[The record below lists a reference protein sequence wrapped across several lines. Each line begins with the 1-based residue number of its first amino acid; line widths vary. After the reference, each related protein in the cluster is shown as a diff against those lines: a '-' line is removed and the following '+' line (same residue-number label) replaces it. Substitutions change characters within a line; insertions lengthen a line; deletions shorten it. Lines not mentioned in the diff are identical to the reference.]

1 MRARSAAAAL
11 TSLLLAAAVLV
22 VPQLGRGAATEAVP
36 PAQAAAELASVAT
49 TTRAAAAQGFELR
62 AQDGVRTWTQ
72 LFDPVRRTLLTS
84 ADDGRLVLDTP
95 DAEFT
100 PLDRAATTQSVLSQ
114 VPGKER
120 ARWSYVY
127 DPGNPSYAP
136 ALPSLVSGAW
146 VAADPADGTRTP
158 VTVIDSA
165 VLTTRDD
172 GTRTWS
178 LETHRFPRTAVDG
191 VTSITVAADAQGR
204 LAWQTYG
211 TQRSSLTVSYD
222 APAVAHP
229 APRDVIWTTLL
240 AEARDAY
247 RLRTGVDASIRTGRS
262 LPRTPQLGDL
272 GGSMPTSTLAVVTST
287 TKIHW
292 AATTLGVALS
302 DADLRPHQGD
312 SLVERVLIHR
322 VRPIMRT

>member
-11 TSLLLAAAVLV
+11 TSLLLAAALLV
-22 VPQLGRGAATEAVP
+22 VPQLGRGTVTEAVT

-62 AQDGVRTWTQ
+62 AQDGVRSWTQ

-120 ARWSYVY
+120 ASWSYVY

-136 ALPSLVSGAW
+136 ALPSLVSRAW
-146 VAADPADGTRTP
+146 AAADPTDGTRTP

-165 VLTTRDD
+165 VLTTRED

-178 LETHRFPRTAVDG
+178 LQTHRFPRTE
-191 VTSITVAADAQGR
+191 ADAVISTTVTADAHGR

-211 TQRSSLTVSYD
+211 SQRSSLTVSYD
-222 APAVAHP
+222 APTVAHP
-229 APRDVIWTTLL
+229 APHDVIWTTLL
-240 AEARDAY
+240 TEARDAY
-247 RLRTGVDASIRTGRS
+247 RLRTGVDASTTS
-262 LPRTPQLGDL
+262 QPALPRTPLLVDL
-272 GGSMPTSTLAVVTST
+272 GGSMPASTLAVVTST

-292 AATTLGVALS
+292 AATTLGVSLS
-302 DADLRPHQGD
+302 DADLRTHQGD
-312 SLVERVLIHR
+312 SLVERVLVHR
-322 VRPIMRT
+322 VRPILRT